1 MKSFR
6 DPMDEWLK
14 ETIGEEANPMV
25 TQLAKLTDQ
34 QFQFCAEYVKCGS
47 PKKAAEKAKLP
58 KSQNPSMLIHLP
70 KVAACINI
78 LTARR
83 EQMLGSKSSA
93 EIIERLRNTPMV
105 EADDFDFS
113 ERTVK
118 EREGQIA
125 NAAAIAGMSDD
136 GLIEN
141 ALTAKDPA
149 AMLMQLPKVKIPQ
162 AQNFGP
168 QWIIERF
175 VTIAERCM
183 QIEPVYDRK
192 GRPIGQF
199 KFEPQAALKSL
210 EMLGRTMA
218 MFKDKV
224 EVAHE
229 MAAFSESE
237 LDARIAKLAQAHPD
251 LAKVVSTV
259 EKPDAQDKEEVA

>member
-6 DPMDEWLK
+6 DATDEWLK
-14 ETIGEEANPMV
+14 EIIGEEANPAV
-25 TQLAKLTDQ
+25 TALGKLTDKQ
-34 QFQFCAEYVKCGS
+34 YEFCVQYVKLGS
-47 PKKAAEKAKLP
+47 APKAAKKVGMSS
-58 KSQNPSMLIHLP
+58 SQNPNLLIHLP

-83 EQMLGSKSSA
+83 EQVLGQKSSA
-93 EIIERLRNTPMV
+93 QIIERLRNTPRV
-105 EADDFDFS
+105 EAEDFDFS
-113 ERTVK
+113 PEAVK
-118 EREGQIA
+118 EREQLIVGSALDDQ
-125 NAAAIAGMSDD
+125 SD
-136 GLIEN
+136 N
-141 ALTAKDPA
+141 ALIKNGTEATDPA
-149 AMLMQLPKVKIPQ
+149 TVLMQLPKVRVPQ

-199 KFEPQAALKSL
+199 SFNPQGAIKAL

-229 MAAFSESE
+229 MAAFSETE
-237 LDARIAKLAQAHPD
+237 LDARIAALVGEHPD
-251 LAKVVSTV
+251 LANVVKTV
-259 EKPDAQDKEEVA
+259 EKKVEH